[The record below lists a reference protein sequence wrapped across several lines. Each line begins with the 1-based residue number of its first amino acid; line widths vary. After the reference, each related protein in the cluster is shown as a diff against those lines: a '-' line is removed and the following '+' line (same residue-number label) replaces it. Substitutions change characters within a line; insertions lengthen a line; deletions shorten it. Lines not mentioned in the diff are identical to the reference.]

1 MPARLSVVIPS
12 HNRADLLRLCL
23 ASVLRRAPAGTEV
36 VVVDDASPDGAVSD
50 AAAAFRG
57 VRVLRQP
64 RQGGFCA
71 AANAGINAAT
81 HPIVELLNDDT
92 EVEES
97 WAEAALKW
105 FNDPSVGA
113 VAPLVLRHQWA
124 TRSASRRPTA
134 ERLAH
139 DGHRQRRRPLLPR
152 RRRRQARRRPTRRS
166 ESPPGSPRLRRQ
178 CIQRLLPPRRRP
190 RGRRLS
196 RILRRLFRGR
206 GFVFPSPSGR
216 LAHRLRTGR
225 ARLAP
230 RLRLLR
236 SSIGRSAGTAGAQ
249 RGARLLRAICPIA
262 PSFAPCRCIWPSSP
276 PRPGA
281 DGARANSFPSSA
293 ASWVFWARSPTC
305 CATVGGCAPLAP
317 AATGPTGASSRIFG
331 DEACRASS
339 PSPFIRCFA
348 ASSGFFIIAIP
359 PLFRSKEHTGD
370 ALQNA

>member
-113 VAPLVLRHQWA
+113 VAPLVLRH
-124 TRSASRRPTA
+124 
-134 ERLAH
+134 
-139 DGHRQRRRPLLPR
+139 
-152 RRRRQARRRPTRRS
+152 
-166 ESPPGSPRLRRQ
+166 
-178 CIQRLLPPRRRP
+178 
-190 RGRRLS
+190 
-196 RILRRLFRGR
+196 
-206 GFVFPSPSGR
+206 SGR
-216 LAHRLRTGR
+216 LA
-225 ARLAP
+225 P
-230 RLRLLR
+230 RVAGQLR
-236 SSIGRSAGTAGAQ
+236 SGWPTMVIDSAGDRYYLGGVAAKRGVGRPVDPNHLLAHPVFGASASSAFYRRAAVLAAGGFPESFGAYFEDVDLSFRLHRAGWRIVYEPAARVWHRVSASYGRPSDALLEQQAQ
-249 RGARLLRAICPIA
+249 RGARLLAQFAQSRPPSRPAAASGRPRRQGLA
-262 PSFAPCRCIWPSSP
+262 PMARGPTPSLP
-276 PRPGA
+276 PRQ
-281 DGARANSFPSSA
+281 
-293 ASWVFWARSPTC
+293 
-305 CATVGGCAPLAP
+305 VGCSGRGRRP
-317 AATGPTGASSRIFG
+317 AAPPSAVARPWLRPRLGRLGR
-331 DEACRASS
+331 RAAFLGMK
-339 PSPFIRCFA
+339 PA
-348 ASSGFFIIAIP
+348 ARPLLP
-359 PLFRSKEHTGD
+359 PLSV
-370 ALQNA
+370 ASPLQADSS